1 MTRPKRTAQP
11 IRTLAAGDGI
21 GVFGITT
28 ADDSGWE
35 SPAWYCYRLAPSGG
49 YAVCRLGSARV
60 YCVKL
65 GNTIDRSS
73 CECLGKESGWVVC
86 RHIGAL
92 WALREQ
98 GKL

>member
-1 MTRPKRTAQP
+1 MTAGRTTTP

-21 GVFGITT
+21 GVFKVTT
-28 ADDSGWE
+28 TDEAGWE
-35 SPAWYCYRLAPSGG
+35 SPAWYCYRTTPEGG

-60 YCVKL
+60 YAVRL
-65 GNTIDRSS
+65 GSRPADSS
-73 CECLGKESGWVVC
+73 CECLGRESGRGVC

-92 WALREQ
+92 WALVRQ